1 MITLNERA
9 PFQRSRQLR
18 EVALIVE
25 LILEKTINNLPEQV
39 QAGWAL
45 AFMCPCG
52 SWNIHKDSLQSTL
65 LLDRLHFTYRTQAQ
79 FGVAN
84 IPEAGVPLSFYQS

>member
-39 QAGWAL
+39 QAGWVL
-45 AFMCPCG
+45 R
-52 SWNIHKDSLQSTL
+52 L
-65 LLDRLHFTYRTQAQ
+65 LSH
-79 FGVAN
+79 
-84 IPEAGVPLSFYQS
+84 